1 MSYTLTLNSS
11 NVVGNGNNT
20 YKFNFIAGGLNAKDC
35 EMAIGSL
42 TIPYSWFNVSPF
54 YNNQNFTITV
64 PIMAGMPNATGL
76 NGAPTSTA
84 TTISNTFVLS
94 AGFYTVSDLNNY
106 IQLWCY
112 NNGFYMINAKGENVY
127 YINVSTN
134 ITSYSN
140 MIVFTQVPT
149 ALPSGYALPPLPSPL
164 PATYFGWGSG
174 LPATTATPSI
184 TFPTTGSIG
193 TLLGFSAGTYPS
205 ITTATTSSSST
216 LTPIGSTVNA
226 LLCHCS
232 LVNNNLAIPSDIL
245 DLIPINSTFGSNITY
260 QPPFAKFIQIR
271 DGSYSSMSIT
281 FTDQNNGIINAL
293 DSNIAMTLIIKQK

>member
-11 NVVGNGNNT
+11 NVVGSGNNT

-42 TIPYSWFNVSPF
+42 TIPYSWFNVSAS

-64 PIMAGMPNATGL
+64 PIKAI
-76 NGAPTSTA
+76 TSAAITY
-84 TTISNTFVLS
+84 SNTFVLS
-94 AGFYTVSDLNNY
+94 GFYTVSDINNS

-112 NNGFYMINAKGENVY
+112 NNGFYLTNASAQTVY

-134 ITSYSN
+134 ITSYTN
-140 MIVFTQVPT
+140 MIVFTQVPS
-149 ALPSGYALPPLPSPL
+149 ALPSGWSLPPASSG
-164 PATYFGWGSG
+164 GWGSG
-174 LPATTATPSI
+174 LPAISATPSI

-193 TLLGFSAGTYPS
+193 SLLGFSAGTYPS
-205 ITTATTSSSST
+205 ITTATTSSTST

-260 QPPFAKFIQIR
+260 QPPFAKFIEIR

-281 FTDQNNGIINAL
+281 FTDQNNGNINAL

>member
-11 NVVGNGNNT
+11 NVVGSGNNT

-42 TIPYSWFNVSPF
+42 TIPYSWFNVSAS

-64 PIMAGMPNATGL
+64 PIKAI
-76 NGAPTSTA
+76 TSAAITY
-84 TTISNTFVLS
+84 SNTFVLS
-94 AGFYTVSDLNNY
+94 GFYTVSDINNS

-112 NNGFYMINAKGENVY
+112 NNGFYLTNASGQIVY

-134 ITSYSN
+134 ITSYTN

-149 ALPSGYALPPLPSPL
+149 TLTSGWSLPPLPSPV
-164 PATYFGWGSG
+164 PPTYYGWGLG
-174 LPATTATPSI
+174 LPAVSATPSI
-184 TFPTTGSIG
+184 TFPLTGSIG
-193 TLLGFSAGTYPS
+193 SLLGFSTGTYPS
-205 ITTATTSSSST
+205 ITTATTSSTSS

-271 DGSYSSMSIT
+271 DGAYSSMSIT
-281 FTDQNNGIINAL
+281 FTDQNNGNINAL
-293 DSNIAMTLIIKQK
+293 DSNIAMTLIIKRK

>member
-11 NVVGNGNNT
+11 NVVGSGNNT

-42 TIPYSWFNVSPF
+42 TIPYSWYNVSAS
-54 YNNQNFTITV
+54 YNNQNFTLTV
-64 PIMAGMPNATGL
+64 PIMFGTVNANGL
-76 NGAPTSTA
+76 NGAPTKTA
-84 TTISNTFVLS
+84 TTYSNTFVLS
-94 AGFYTVSDLNNY
+94 GFYTVSDINNS

-112 NNGFYMINAKGENVY
+112 NNGFYLTNASGQIVY

-134 ITSYSN
+134 ITSYTN
-140 MIVFTQVPT
+140 MIVFTQVPS
-149 ALPSGYALPPLPSPL
+149 ALPSGWYLPTLASPV
-164 PATYFGWGSG
+164 PATYFGWGLG
-174 LPATTATPSI
+174 LPAVSATPSI
-184 TFPTTGSIG
+184 TFPLTGSIG
-193 TLLGFSAGTYPS
+193 SLLGFSTGTYPS
-205 ITTATTSSSST
+205 ITTATTSSTSS

-271 DGSYSSMSIT
+271 DGAYSSMSIT
-281 FTDQNNGIINAL
+281 FTDQNNGNINAL
-293 DSNIAMTLIIKQK
+293 DSNIAMTLIVKQK